1 MGDASTLDVGY
12 KPIPLYAGRKCR
24 ASVHVVQ
31 VLAPLADE
39 GVVVDDL
46 EASEARAM
54 SMPSDDDT
62 ESSAIS
68 RSGTD
73 VDVPP
78 VGSLVLRAVRI
89 PGARL
94 LTRGRPRRLM
104 S

>member
-1 MGDASTLDVGY
+1 MRVITL
-12 KPIPLYAGRKCR
+12 PLCAGRKCR

-78 VGSLVLRAVRI
+78 VGSLFYQDCY
-89 PGARL
+89 
-94 LTRGRPRRLM
+94 
-104 S
+104 SY

>member
-31 VLAPLADE
+31 VLAPLADG
-39 GVVVDDL
+39 GVLIVVDDL

-54 SMPSDDDT
+54 SMPSDDGT

-68 RSGTD
+68 RSAADADIT
-73 VDVPP
+73 P
-78 VGSLVLRAVRI
+78 SWLAS
-89 PGARL
+89 A
-94 LTRGRPRRLM
+94 
-104 S
+104 

>member
-1 MGDASTLDVGY
+1 M
-12 KPIPLYAGRKCR
+12 
-24 ASVHVVQ
+24 HVVQ

-39 GVVVDDL
+39 GGVVVDDL

-54 SMPSDDDT
+54 SMPSDDGT

-68 RSGTD
+68 RSGAD
-73 VDVPP
+73 ADVPP

-94 LTRGRPRRLM
+94 FDARINGHFV
-104 S
+104 SQ

>member
-24 ASVHVVQ
+24 TSVHVVQ
-31 VLAPLADE
+31 VLAPLADG

-54 SMPSDDDT
+54 SMPSDDGT

-68 RSGTD
+68 RSGADADIT
-73 VDVPP
+73 P
-78 VGSLVLRAVRI
+78 SWLAS
-89 PGARL
+89 A
-94 LTRGRPRRLM
+94 
-104 S
+104 

>member
-1 MGDASTLDVGY
+1 M
-12 KPIPLYAGRKCR
+12 
-24 ASVHVVQ
+24 HVVQ

-54 SMPSDDDT
+54 SMPSDDGT

-68 RSGTD
+68 RSGAD
-73 VDVPP
+73 ADVPP